1 MLSINLI
8 HSILY
13 NMTTENKEE
22 VKIHIDTNPEDNLI
36 RTCCGRV
43 SDKRLLAFIAS
54 ISLSAIVTIFSCYQ
68 LTRGLDCSQETTY
81 ISLIMFILG
90 FWLKSPIQQ

>member
-1 MLSINLI
+1 MLVDNNID
-8 HSILY
+8 
-13 NMTTENKEE
+13 E
-22 VKIHIDTNPEDNLI
+22 VKIHIDEIDTNDDNLI

-43 SDKRLLAFIAS
+43 SDKRLLAFVAS
-54 ISLSAIVTIFSCYQ
+54 ISLSSIVTIFSCYQ

-90 FWLKSPIQQ
+90 YWLKSPVQA